1 MEQQGPHSVITL
13 QHKSIKSL
21 FGGFSQPV
29 YKEENTMTAFTENF
43 TQVDYLTELLKSRE
57 WLISNDRST
66 EQIDKVIEKTRN
78 ALIKQKPA
86 SQTN

>member
-1 MEQQGPHSVITL
+1 MVITL
-13 QHKSIKSL
+13 RRKSIKSL

-57 WLISNDRST
+57 WLISNNRST

-78 ALIKQKPA
+78 ALLKQKFA

>member
-1 MEQQGPHSVITL
+1 MCFRGIMYSQQRKLP
-13 QHKSIKSL
+13 
-21 FGGFSQPV
+21 
-29 YKEENTMTAFTENF
+29 KEENAMTAFTENF

-78 ALIKQKPA
+78 ALLKQKPA